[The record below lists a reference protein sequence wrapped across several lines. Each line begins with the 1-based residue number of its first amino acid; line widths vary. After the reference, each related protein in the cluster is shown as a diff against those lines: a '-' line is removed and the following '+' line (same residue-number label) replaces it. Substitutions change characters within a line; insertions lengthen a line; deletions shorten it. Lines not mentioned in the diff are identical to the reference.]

1 MPDTRYRGRRFCVA
15 PMLDLTDRHARYFMR
30 LLSRHAWLY
39 TEMVTTQALI
49 HGDPDR
55 HLAFNQEEHPL
66 ALQLGGSH
74 PADMALCARMGED
87 AGYDEIN
94 INVGCPSDRVFQGK
108 FGACLMAS
116 PELVAECVEA
126 MRDVVDIPVTIKT
139 RIGIDNQDDYES
151 LHEFVRI
158 NHEAGCEVFIIHA
171 RKAWLQGLS
180 PRENREIPPL
190 NYETVYQIKRDFPD
204 LEVIINGGLTD
215 LDTAHQ
221 QLEHV
226 DGVMLGRAAYHQPW
240 LLSEVDGRF
249 YDDPHPIPGRREIV
263 EQMFPYIEGVLQ
275 QGGELKYIT
284 RHMLGLFHGIPGAR
298 HWRRVLSE
306 QAWKQ
311 GAGLEVISE
320 ALDQLQ
326 A

>member
-1 MPDTRYRGRRFCVA
+1 MPDSPYRGRRFCVA

-49 HGDPDR
+49 HGDPAR
-55 HLAFNQEEHPL
+55 HLAFNEAEHPL
-66 ALQLGGSH
+66 ALQLGGSE

-116 PELVAECVEA
+116 PELVAECVSA
-126 MRDVVDIPVTIKT
+126 MREAVDIPVTIKT
-139 RIGIDNQDDYES
+139 RIGIDDLDAYES
-151 LHEFVRI
+151 LHEFVRV
-158 NHEAGCEVFIIHA
+158 NQEAGCGVFIIHA

-180 PRENREIPPL
+180 PKENREIPPL
-190 NYETVYQIKRDFPD
+190 SYETVYRIKEDFPE
-204 LEVIINGGLTD
+204 LEIIINGGLTD
-215 LDTAHQ
+215 LYVAQQ
-221 QLEHV
+221 QLQHV
-226 DGVMLGRAAYHQPW
+226 DGVMLGRVAYYQPW
-240 LLSEVDGRF
+240 MLSEVDAQF
-249 YDDPHPIPGRREIV
+249 YDDPHSVSDRREIV
-263 EQMFPYIEGVLQ
+263 EQMFPYIESVLQ

-306 QAWKQ
+306 QSWKQ
-311 GAGLEVISE
+311 GAGLGVIRE
-320 ALDQLQ
+320 ALEQLQ